1 MNRKREVLALALAL
15 DKSAQTQTP
24 AITPAKSEMANTPV
38 TAPAVTTPLGFDRL
52 RKEIAMTAVV
62 LAMTMRLSRREVL
75 AVTSRS
81 VSRSAKDGT
90 ASRSVNS
97 PASC

>member
-1 MNRKREVLALALAL
+1 MNRKREVPVVALAL

-24 AITPAKSEMANTPV
+24 AITPAKSAMANTPV

-52 RKEIAMTAVV
+52 RKEIAMTTVV
-62 LAMTMRLSRREVL
+62 LAVTLRLSRREVL

-81 VSRSAKDGT
+81 ARRRAKAGT
-90 ASRSVNS
+90 TSRSVNGPS
-97 PASC
+97 I